1 MPGPGPSKP
10 PHTLFQEVRPTF
22 SSAEVAKDL
31 ALPMSPPAS
40 CSPSVQIPPTRL
52 TAKLAKPRAAR
63 NNGPIQ
69 APGWE
74 SDLIKALAADLGA
87 EVLFLME
94 KPCLKEHDKSYSTID
109 IANYLIICF
118 YLTK

>member
-31 ALPMSPPAS
+31 APPMSPPAS

-94 KPCLKEHDKSYSTID
+94 KQEFAVMC
-109 IANYLIICF
+109 
-118 YLTK
+118 